1 MMIQSLRLTSGFILK
16 TQFNTE
22 KSCLERKIND
32 IDKKVTRTNKLVKR
46 LD

>member
-1 MMIQSLRLTSGFILK
+1 MMIQSFRLTSGFILK
-16 TQFNTE
+16 TLFNTE
-22 KSCLERKIND
+22 KSGLEGKIND